1 MKTKIYIR
9 IGQNK
14 NGKLKV
20 VGGSRPSYDTLLG
33 PPHLGVTSVLPT
45 VAFAVEIEFPDV
57 LLKQAE
63 QVAAKINLDKK
74 NAVVCGTVVAP

>member
-45 VAFAVEIEFPDV
+45 VA
-57 LLKQAE
+57 LKQAE